1 MRSEALLE
9 YDMQADPKS
18 IILKRTMMLCV
29 CVYSL
34 SGHMVS
40 FSRARVYTLTYYR
53 LTEPHL
59 NRHMEMLEEKRL

>member
-40 FSRARVYTLTYYR
+40 FSRARVYTHTHI
-53 LTEPHL
+53 TD
-59 NRHMEMLEEKRL
+59 